1 MADGTQLAG
10 LASGFDWKA
19 FSDKVLEFE
28 RAPARR
34 YEVEKQK
41 NDVERGQLSDL
52 GARLATLQL
61 SVKALASFE
70 LGLGR
75 TVVNENSSAF
85 LKAGVSSLTP
95 PGTYAVNVGS
105 LASASMLRGKLL
117 DGPVVVSS
125 AGTLSIKVGSSGY
138 ETSIPIA
145 AGMSMK
151 QIVSAI
157 NVSGAGVSAISN
169 LEGTQIVMT
178 SRETG
183 ASREIIVGGAL
194 ASVLGLSDPSASI
207 VSGSDAAF
215 TINGMSFTSSD
226 NILNENDHG
235 IAGLSIKAAKTS
247 AAESLVVSADAS
259 SVRAKID
266 SFVSAYNSVVDFVDR
281 ATAVSTSGG
290 KTTVGPLAS
299 NREVQDWLRDI
310 RASLFSASSVGS
322 VSNLSSLGLDFSGT
336 DQRLT
341 IKNSAQLD
349 AAISGKS
356 ADVISFFNTSGTGLA
371 NVIARKLE
379 TYVGDDGNT
388 GRLKVSLENYVKAN
402 ADLDSRIQAL
412 DRYLQ
417 QRRSQ
422 LEAGFIAMETAQSKM
437 SQIQG
442 MLNNAFGQ
450 KK

>member
-1 MADGTQLAG
+1 MAEGIQLAG

-19 FSDKVLEFE
+19 FSDKIIDFE

-41 NDVERGQLSDL
+41 NDMERGQLSDL
-52 GARLATLQL
+52 GSRLATLQS
-61 SVKALASFE
+61 SVKALASPS

-75 TVVNENSSAF
+75 TVTNESSTASLKASASSA
-85 LKAGVSSLTP
+85 TP
-95 PGTYAVNVGS
+95 PGFYAVTVEN
-105 LASASMLRGKLL
+105 LASASLLRGVVLSS
-117 DGPVVVSS
+117 PPVVSS
-125 AGTLSIKVGSSGY
+125 AGNLSIQLGAA
-138 ETSIPIA
+138 TSEISIS
-145 AGMSMK
+145 AGTSM
-151 QIVSAI
+151 QAIVAAI
-157 NVSGAGVSAISN
+157 NASDAGVSAMTN
-169 LEGTQIVMT
+169 LAGTQIVLT

-183 ASREIIVGGAL
+183 ANRNIIVGGAL
-194 ASVLGLSDPSASI
+194 ASVLGLSNPSASME
-207 VSGSDAAF
+207 SGLDAAF
-215 TINGMSFTSSD
+215 AINGMSFTSSD
-226 NILNENDHG
+226 NVLDEKDHG
-235 IAGLSIKAAKTS
+235 IVGLSIKAAKTS
-247 AAESLVVSADAS
+247 AAERLVVSPDPS
-259 SVRAKID
+259 TIRGKVD
-266 SFVSAYNSVVDFVDR
+266 SFVSAYNSVVDFVEK

-310 RASLFSASSVGS
+310 RASLFNASGVGS

-341 IKNSAQLD
+341 IKDSAKLD
-349 AAISGKS
+349 AAIAGNS

-371 NVIARKLE
+371 NVIAKKLE
-379 TYVGDDGNT
+379 SYVGDDGSS
-388 GRLKVSLENYVKAN
+388 GRLKVAMENYIKTN
-402 ADLDSRIQAL
+402 AGLDSQIAAL

-422 LEAGFIAMETAQSKM
+422 LEAGFIAMENAQSKM
-437 SQIQG
+437 SQIQS

>member
-1 MADGTQLAG
+1 MADGIQLAG

-19 FSDKVLEFE
+19 FSDKVIDFE
-28 RAPARR
+28 RAPARS
-34 YEVEKQK
+34 YEAEKQR
-41 NDVERGQLSDL
+41 NDVARGQLSDL
-52 GARLATLQL
+52 GARLASLQA
-61 SVKALASFE
+61 SVNALASST

-75 TVVNENSSAF
+75 TVSNDSSTSF
-85 LKAGVSSLTP
+85 LKAS
-95 PGTYAVNVGS
+95 
-105 LASASMLRGKLL
+105 
-117 DGPVVVSS
+117 VSS
-125 AGTLSIKVGSSGY
+125 ATPAGTYVVNVESLATSSRLRGVLPSTPLVVSAGDSLSLKVGDSAV
-138 ETSIPIA
+138 ETAIPIS
-145 AGMSMK
+145 AGMSIRA
-151 QIVSAI
+151 IVDAI
-157 NVSGAGVSAISN
+157 NASGANVTAMSN
-169 LEGTQIVMT
+169 LSGTEIVLT
-178 SRETG
+178 SRSTG
-183 ASREIIVGGAL
+183 ADRDIIVGGTL
-194 ASVLGLSDPSASI
+194 QSLLGLPVRSVGLDR
-207 VSGSDAAF
+207 GSNATF
-215 TINGMSFTSSD
+215 TINGMSFSSSD
-226 NILNENDHG
+226 NVLDKEDHG
-235 IAGLSIKAAKTS
+235 LVGLSIKAVKTS
-247 AAESLVVSADAS
+247 AAETLVVSADSS
-259 SVRAKID
+259 SVRGKID
-266 SFVSAYNSVVDFVDR
+266 AFVNAYNSVVDFVEK
-281 ATAVSTSGG
+281 ATAISTSGG

-349 AAISGKS
+349 AAIAGKS

-379 TYVGDDGNT
+379 TYVGNDGNT

-402 ADLDSRIQAL
+402 AALDSQINAL

-422 LEAGFIAMETAQSKM
+422 LEAGFIAMESAQSKM

-450 KK
+450 NK